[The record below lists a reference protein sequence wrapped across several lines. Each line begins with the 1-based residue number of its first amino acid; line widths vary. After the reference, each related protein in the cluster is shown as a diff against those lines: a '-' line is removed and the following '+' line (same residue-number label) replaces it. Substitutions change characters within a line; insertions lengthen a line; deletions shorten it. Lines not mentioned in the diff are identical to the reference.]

1 MAFFM
6 TSIPV
11 HLKNLKELGLSEGQ
25 VSVYSAVLELG
36 IATLNRIHEKTGIE
50 RRNIY
55 DILNKLIERGLVSY
69 TVEKGKRTY
78 QCTHPNKIFEEIKKK
93 KEALS
98 AFEKEMPHIIS
109 FFEQVKPDIRAEVFR
124 GNEAIKA
131 LLDDALN
138 YKATYWIGGNSGV
151 EATPLKNWFKHWMTK
166 RVEKKRTMY
175 DLVDYG
181 TFLEGLLP
189 HDIKTHKKNYYKYCQ
204 LPKELRSPLVIL
216 IFGNKVAQ
224 ILWRKQ
230 SFAFVLE
237 AQEIRE
243 SFMKY
248 FNYFW
253 KEPW

>member
-1 MAFFM
+1 ME
-6 TSIPV
+6 
-11 HLKNLKELGLSEGQ
+11 LENLKELDLSNGQ
-25 VSVYSAVLELG
+25 IRVYSAVLELG
-36 IATLNRIHEKTGIE
+36 ISTLNKIQEKTGIE

-55 DILNKLIERGLVSY
+55 DILNKLIEKGLISY

-93 KEALS
+93 KQSLNILES
-98 AFEKEMPHIIS
+98 QVPQIIS

-124 GNEAIKA
+124 GNEALKA
-131 LLDDALN
+131 VMEDVLT
-138 YKATYWIGGNSGV
+138 YKASYWIGGNSGV
-151 EATPLKNWFKHWMTK
+151 ESTPLKNWFKHWMAR
-166 RVEKKRTMY
+166 RVKKKHILY

-181 TFLEGLLP
+181 TFLEGLKP
-189 HDIKTHKKNYYKYCQ
+189 KDIKIHKKNYYKYHS
-204 LPKELRSPLVIL
+204 LPKALRSPMVVV

-237 AQEIRE
+237 SAEIKE

-248 FNYFW
+248 FYYFW
-253 KEPW
+253 KDSW